1 MMYVN
6 AATGRFRLPGGRGR
20 GKIAVIFSWSPNMT
34 SETPPLAVHL
44 DEAAQ
49 HEVTRLC
56 VLSALLLLQYGAESN
71 LVVGVS
77 TRLGYAL
84 GASRVECTLTANSI
98 VLTTVFD
105 GYCITTARRN
115 VDRGVNMTV
124 VSGVQ
129 RIMLAAEE
137 GKLDRVG
144 VHEALERVQQQTRVY
159 APWLVLLL
167 VAVSCACFAR
177 LSGGS
182 WEVCALTFAASVCGM
197 RVRQWLGGL
206 HFNAMLVFMATAF
219 VTSLVAGLGLRVQMG
234 NDAHIAM
241 ASAVLMLVP
250 GFPLINSLSDVL
262 KGFMNMGIGRWA
274 LATVLT
280 LGSSLGIVMALA
292 VLGIDSWTNAA
303 AAPSAPPPDALALV
317 WLLLNDGVFAAIPA
331 VGFALLFNVP
341 PRALKFCAALGALGH
356 GTATVLKLAGI
367 TPVFAT
373 FFGAAL
379 IGTLGVWLAQRYHRA
394 HPKVFTVAAVIPMF
408 PGIPA
413 YKAMLS
419 LVLIEKEGY
428 SPERFAVMVDQFVQ
442 TGFLL
447 SALVF
452 GLALP
457 GLLFYRQ
464 KPVV

>member
-1 MMYVN
+1 MNRQTSPV
-6 AATGRFRLPGGRGR
+6 AA
-20 GKIAVIFSWSPNMT
+20 A
-34 SETPPLAVHL
+34 HL
-44 DEAAQ
+44 DEEAQ

-56 VLSALLLLQYGAESN
+56 VQSALLLLQYGAESN

-84 GASRVECTLTANSI
+84 GATRVECTLTANSI

-105 GYCITTARRN
+105 RYCITTARRN

-124 VSGVQ
+124 VSSVQ

-137 GKLDRVG
+137 GRLDRVG
-144 VHEALERVQQQTRVY
+144 VHEALEAAQQQTRVY
-159 APWLVLLL
+159 PPWLVLLM
-167 VAVSCACFAR
+167 VALSCACFAR
-177 LSGGS
+177 LSGAD
-182 WEVCALTFAASVCGM
+182 WPVCALTFAASVCGM

-219 VTSLVAGLGLRVQMG
+219 VTSIVAGLGLRFQVG

-292 VLGIDSWTNAA
+292 VLGIDSWSGTAA
-303 AAPSAPPPDALALV
+303 ARPALLSALDTL
-317 WLLLNDGVFAAIPA
+317 WLLLNDWFFAAIPA

-356 GTATVLKLAGI
+356 GTATLLKLAQV

-373 FFGAAL
+373 FFAAAL
-379 IGTLGVWLAQRYHRA
+379 VGSLGVWLAQRYHRA

-413 YKAMLS
+413 YKAMLA

>member
-1 MMYVN
+1 MN
-6 AATGRFRLPGGRGR
+6 RQ
-20 GKIAVIFSWSPNMT
+20 
-34 SETPPLAVHL
+34 TPPVAAAHL
-44 DEAAQ
+44 DEEAQ

-56 VLSALLLLQYGAESN
+56 VQSALLLLQYGAESN

-84 GASRVECTLTANSI
+84 GATRVECTLTANSI

-105 GYCITTARRN
+105 RYCITTARRN

-124 VSGVQ
+124 VSSVQ

-137 GKLDRVG
+137 GRLDRVG
-144 VHEALERVQQQTRVY
+144 VHEALEAAQQQTRVY
-159 APWLVLLL
+159 PPWLVLLM
-167 VAVSCACFAR
+167 VALSCACFAR
-177 LSGGS
+177 LSGAD
-182 WEVCALTFAASVCGM
+182 WPVCALTFAASVCGM

-219 VTSLVAGLGLRVQMG
+219 VTSIVAGLGLRFQVG

-292 VLGIDSWTNAA
+292 VLGIDSWSGTAA
-303 AAPSAPPPDALALV
+303 ARPALLSALATL
-317 WLLLNDGVFAAIPA
+317 WLLLNDWFFAAIPA

-356 GTATVLKLAGI
+356 GTATLLKLAQV

-373 FFGAAL
+373 FFAAAL
-379 IGTLGVWLAQRYHRA
+379 VGSLGVWLAQRYHRA

-413 YKAMLS
+413 YKAMLA

>member
-1 MMYVN
+1 MHS
-6 AATGRFRLPGGRGR
+6 
-20 GKIAVIFSWSPNMT
+20 K
-34 SETPPLAVHL
+34 TPPVAAVHL
-44 DEAAQ
+44 DEEAQ

-56 VLSALLLLQYGAESN
+56 VQSALLLLQYGAESN

-84 GASRVECTLTANSI
+84 GATRVECTLTANSI

-105 GYCITTARRN
+105 RYCITTARRN

-124 VSGVQ
+124 VSSVQ

-137 GKLDRVG
+137 GRLDRVG
-144 VHEALERVQQQTRVY
+144 VHEALEAAQQQTRVY
-159 APWLVLLL
+159 APWLVLLM
-167 VAVSCACFAR
+167 VALSCACFAR
-177 LSGGS
+177 LSGAD
-182 WEVCALTFAASVCGM
+182 WPVCALTFAASVCGM

-219 VTSLVAGLGLRVQMG
+219 VTSLVAGLGLHFQVG

-292 VLGIDSWTNAA
+292 VLGIDSWSGTAA
-303 AAPSAPPPDALALV
+303 ARPTLLSALDTL
-317 WLLLNDGVFAAIPA
+317 WLLLNDWFFAAIPA

-356 GTATVLKLAGI
+356 GTATLLKLMQV

-373 FFGAAL
+373 FFAAAL
-379 IGTLGVWLAQRYHRA
+379 VGTLGVWLAQRYHRA

-413 YKAMLS
+413 YRAMLS

>member
-20 GKIAVIFSWSPNMT
+20 GKIAVIFLWSPNMT

-144 VHEALERVQQQTRVY
+144 VHEAMERVQQQTRVY
-159 APWLVLLL
+159 HPWLVLLL

-182 WEVCALTFAASVCGM
+182 WAVCALTFAASVCGM

-317 WLLLNDGVFAAIPA
+317 WLLLNDGFFAAIPA

-379 IGTLGVWLAQRYHRA
+379 IGTLGVWLAQRYHRV

>member
-1 MMYVN
+1 MNRQTSPV
-6 AATGRFRLPGGRGR
+6 AA
-20 GKIAVIFSWSPNMT
+20 A
-34 SETPPLAVHL
+34 HL
-44 DEAAQ
+44 DEEAQ

-56 VLSALLLLQYGAESN
+56 VQSALLLLQYGAESN

-84 GASRVECTLTANSI
+84 GATRVECTLTANSI

-105 GYCITTARRN
+105 RYCITTARRN

-124 VSGVQ
+124 VSSVQ

-137 GKLDRVG
+137 GRLDRVG
-144 VHEALERVQQQTRVY
+144 VHEALEAVQQRTQVY
-159 APWLVLLL
+159 PPWLVLVM
-167 VAVSCACFAR
+167 VALSCACFAR
-177 LSGGS
+177 LSGAD
-182 WEVCALTFAASVCGM
+182 WPVCALTFAASVCGM

-219 VTSLVAGLGLRVQMG
+219 VTSLVAGLGLRFQVG

-292 VLGIDSWTNAA
+292 VLGIDNWSSTAA
-303 AAPSAPPPDALALV
+303 AHPALLSALDIL
-317 WLLLNDGVFAAIPA
+317 WLLVNDWFFAAIPA

-356 GTATVLKLAGI
+356 GTATLLKLAQV

-373 FFGAAL
+373 FFAAAL
-379 IGTLGVWLAQRYHRA
+379 VGSLGVWLAQRYHRA

-413 YKAMLS
+413 YKAMLA

>member
-137 GKLDRVG
+137 GRLDRVG

-159 APWLVLLL
+159 HPWLVLLL

>member
-1 MMYVN
+1 MNRQTSPV
-6 AATGRFRLPGGRGR
+6 AA
-20 GKIAVIFSWSPNMT
+20 A
-34 SETPPLAVHL
+34 HL
-44 DEAAQ
+44 DEEAQ

-56 VLSALLLLQYGAESN
+56 VQSALLLLQYGAESN

-84 GASRVECTLTANSI
+84 GATRVECTLTANSI

-105 GYCITTARRN
+105 RYCITTARRN

-124 VSGVQ
+124 VSSVQ

-137 GKLDRVG
+137 GRLDRVG
-144 VHEALERVQQQTRVY
+144 VHEALEAVQQRTQVY
-159 APWLVLLL
+159 PPWLVLLL
-167 VAVSCACFAR
+167 VALSCACFAR
-177 LSGGS
+177 LSGGD
-182 WEVCALTFAASVCGM
+182 WPVCALTFAASVCGM

-219 VTSLVAGLGLRVQMG
+219 VTSLIAGLGLRFQVG

-292 VLGIDSWTNAA
+292 VLGIDNWSSTAVA
-303 AAPSAPPPDALALV
+303 RPALLSALDIL
-317 WLLLNDGVFAAIPA
+317 WLLANDWFFAAIPA

-356 GTATVLKLAGI
+356 GTATLLKLAQV

-373 FFGAAL
+373 FFAAAL
-379 IGTLGVWLAQRYHRA
+379 VGSLGVWLAQRYHRA

-413 YKAMLS
+413 YRAMLS

>member
-1 MMYVN
+1 
-6 AATGRFRLPGGRGR
+6 
-20 GKIAVIFSWSPNMT
+20 MT
-34 SETPPLAVHL
+34 SETPPRAVHL

-144 VHEALERVQQQTRVY
+144 VHEAMERVQQQTRVY
-159 APWLVLLL
+159 HPWLVLLL

-182 WEVCALTFAASVCGM
+182 WAVCALTFAASVCGM

-219 VTSLVAGLGLRVQMG
+219 VTSLIAGLGLRFQVG

-292 VLGIDSWTNAA
+292 VLGIDNWSSTAA
-303 AAPSAPPPDALALV
+303 AHPALLSALDIL
-317 WLLLNDGVFAAIPA
+317 WLLVNDWFFAAIPA

-356 GTATVLKLAGI
+356 GTVTLLKLAQV

-373 FFGAAL
+373 FFAAAL
-379 IGTLGVWLAQRYHRA
+379 VGSLGVWLAQRYHRA

-413 YKAMLS
+413 YKAMLA

>member
-1 MMYVN
+1 MVYVN

-137 GKLDRVG
+137 GRLDCVG

-159 APWLVLLL
+159 HPWLVLLL

-177 LSGGS
+177 LSGGN
-182 WEVCALTFAASVCGM
+182 WAVCALTFAASVCGM

-317 WLLLNDGVFAAIPA
+317 WLLLNDGFFAAIPA

>member
-1 MMYVN
+1 
-6 AATGRFRLPGGRGR
+6 
-20 GKIAVIFSWSPNMT
+20 MT

-182 WEVCALTFAASVCGM
+182 WAVCALTFAASVCGM

-341 PRALKFCAALGALGH
+341 PRALKFCATLGALGH

>member
-1 MMYVN
+1 MVYVN

-129 RIMLAAEE
+129 RVMLAAEE
-137 GKLDRVG
+137 GRLDRVG

-159 APWLVLLL
+159 HPWLVLLL

-182 WEVCALTFAASVCGM
+182 WAVCALTFVASVCGM

-317 WLLLNDGVFAAIPA
+317 WLLLNDGFFAAIPA

>member
-1 MMYVN
+1 
-6 AATGRFRLPGGRGR
+6 
-20 GKIAVIFSWSPNMT
+20 MT

-159 APWLVLLL
+159 HPWLVLLL

-182 WEVCALTFAASVCGM
+182 WAVCALTFAASVCGM

-317 WLLLNDGVFAAIPA
+317 WLLLNDGFFAAIPA

-413 YKAMLS
+413 YKAMLA

>member
-1 MMYVN
+1 MHS
-6 AATGRFRLPGGRGR
+6 
-20 GKIAVIFSWSPNMT
+20 K
-34 SETPPLAVHL
+34 TPPVAAVHL
-44 DEAAQ
+44 DEEAQ

-56 VLSALLLLQYGAESN
+56 VQSALLLLQYGAESN

-84 GASRVECTLTANSI
+84 GATRVECTLTANSI

-105 GYCITTARRN
+105 RYCITTARRN

-124 VSGVQ
+124 VSSVQ

-137 GKLDRVG
+137 GRLDRVG
-144 VHEALERVQQQTRVY
+144 VHAALEAAQQQTRVY
-159 APWLVLLL
+159 PPWLVLLM
-167 VAVSCACFAR
+167 VALSCACFAR
-177 LSGGS
+177 LSGAD
-182 WEVCALTFAASVCGM
+182 WPVCALTFAASVCGM

-219 VTSLVAGLGLRVQMG
+219 VTSLVAGLGLHFQVG

-292 VLGIDSWTNAA
+292 VLGIDSWSGTAA
-303 AAPSAPPPDALALV
+303 ARPTLLSALETL
-317 WLLLNDGVFAAIPA
+317 WLLLNDWFFAAIPA

-356 GTATVLKLAGI
+356 GTATLLKLMQV

-373 FFGAAL
+373 FFAAAL
-379 IGTLGVWLAQRYHRA
+379 VGTLGVWLAQRYHRA

-413 YKAMLS
+413 YRAMLS

>member
-1 MMYVN
+1 M
-6 AATGRFRLPGGRGR
+6 
-20 GKIAVIFSWSPNMT
+20 
-34 SETPPLAVHL
+34 
-44 DEAAQ
+44 
-49 HEVTRLC
+49 
-56 VLSALLLLQYGAESN
+56 
-71 LVVGVS
+71 VGVS

-84 GASRVECTLTANSI
+84 GATRVECTLTANSI

-105 GYCITTARRN
+105 RYCITTARRN

-124 VSGVQ
+124 VSSVQ

-137 GKLDRVG
+137 GRLDRVG
-144 VHEALERVQQQTRVY
+144 VHEALEAAQQQTRVY
-159 APWLVLLL
+159 PPWLVLLM
-167 VAVSCACFAR
+167 VALSCACFAR
-177 LSGGS
+177 LSGAD
-182 WEVCALTFAASVCGM
+182 WPVCALTFAASVCGM

-219 VTSLVAGLGLRVQMG
+219 VTSIVAGLGLRFQVG

-292 VLGIDSWTNAA
+292 VLGIDSWSGTAA
-303 AAPSAPPPDALALV
+303 ARPALLSALDTL
-317 WLLLNDGVFAAIPA
+317 WLLLNDWFFAAIPA

-356 GTATVLKLAGI
+356 GTATLLKLAQV

-373 FFGAAL
+373 FFAAAL
-379 IGTLGVWLAQRYHRA
+379 VGSLGVWLAQRYHRA

-413 YKAMLS
+413 YKAMLA

>member
-1 MMYVN
+1 MNRQTSPV
-6 AATGRFRLPGGRGR
+6 AA
-20 GKIAVIFSWSPNMT
+20 A
-34 SETPPLAVHL
+34 HL
-44 DEAAQ
+44 DEEAQ

-56 VLSALLLLQYGAESN
+56 VQSALLLLQYGAESN

-84 GASRVECTLTANSI
+84 GATRVECTLTANSI

-105 GYCITTARRN
+105 RYCITTARRN

-124 VSGVQ
+124 VSSVQ

-137 GKLDRVG
+137 GRLDRVG
-144 VHEALERVQQQTRVY
+144 VHEALEAAQQQTRVY

-167 VAVSCACFAR
+167 VALSCACFAR
-177 LSGGS
+177 LSGGD
-182 WEVCALTFAASVCGM
+182 WPVCALTFAASVCGM

-317 WLLLNDGVFAAIPA
+317 WLLLNDGFFAAIPA

-356 GTATVLKLAGI
+356 GTATLLKLAQV

-373 FFGAAL
+373 FFAAAL
-379 IGTLGVWLAQRYHRA
+379 VGSLGVWLAQRYHRA

-413 YKAMLS
+413 YKAMLA

>member
-1 MMYVN
+1 
-6 AATGRFRLPGGRGR
+6 
-20 GKIAVIFSWSPNMT
+20 MT

-71 LVVGVS
+71 LVVWVS

-159 APWLVLLL
+159 HPWLVLLL

-182 WEVCALTFAASVCGM
+182 WAVCALTFAASVCGM

-317 WLLLNDGVFAAIPA
+317 WLLLNDGFFAAIPA

>member
-1 MMYVN
+1 
-6 AATGRFRLPGGRGR
+6 
-20 GKIAVIFSWSPNMT
+20 
-34 SETPPLAVHL
+34 
-44 DEAAQ
+44 
-49 HEVTRLC
+49 
-56 VLSALLLLQYGAESN
+56 
-71 LVVGVS
+71 
-77 TRLGYAL
+77 
-84 GASRVECTLTANSI
+84 
-98 VLTTVFD
+98 
-105 GYCITTARRN
+105 
-115 VDRGVNMTV
+115 
-124 VSGVQ
+124 VQ

-159 APWLVLLL
+159 HPWLVLLL

-182 WEVCALTFAASVCGM
+182 WAVCALTFAASVCGM

-317 WLLLNDGVFAAIPA
+317 WLLLNDGFFAAIPA

>member
-1 MMYVN
+1 MVYVN

-129 RIMLAAEE
+129 RVMLAAEE
-137 GKLDRVG
+137 GRLDRVG

-159 APWLVLLL
+159 HPWLVLLL

-177 LSGGS
+177 LSGGN
-182 WEVCALTFAASVCGM
+182 WAVCALTFAASVCGM

-303 AAPSAPPPDALALV
+303 AAPSVPPPDALALV
-317 WLLLNDGVFAAIPA
+317 WLLLNDGFFAAIPA

>member
-1 MMYVN
+1 MN
-6 AATGRFRLPGGRGR
+6 RQ
-20 GKIAVIFSWSPNMT
+20 
-34 SETPPLAVHL
+34 TPPVAAAHL
-44 DEAAQ
+44 DEEAQ

-56 VLSALLLLQYGAESN
+56 VQSALLLLQYGAESN

-84 GASRVECTLTANSI
+84 GATRVECTLTANSI

-105 GYCITTARRN
+105 RYCITTARRN

-124 VSGVQ
+124 VSSVQ

-137 GKLDRVG
+137 GRLDRVG
-144 VHEALERVQQQTRVY
+144 VHAALEQAQQQTRVY
-159 APWLVLLL
+159 APWLVLVM
-167 VAVSCACFAR
+167 VALSCACFAR
-177 LSGGS
+177 LSGAD
-182 WEVCALTFAASVCGM
+182 WPVCALTFAASVCGM

-206 HFNAMLVFMATAF
+206 HFNAMLVFMTTAF
-219 VTSLVAGLGLRVQMG
+219 VTSLIAGLGLRFQVG

-292 VLGIDSWTNAA
+292 VLGIDNWSSTAA
-303 AAPSAPPPDALALV
+303 AHPALLSALDIL
-317 WLLLNDGVFAAIPA
+317 WLLVNDWFFAAIPA

-356 GTATVLKLAGI
+356 GTATLLKLAQV

-373 FFGAAL
+373 FFAAAL
-379 IGTLGVWLAQRYHRA
+379 VGSLGVWLAQRYHRA

-413 YKAMLS
+413 YKAMLA

>member
-1 MMYVN
+1 MN
-6 AATGRFRLPGGRGR
+6 RQ
-20 GKIAVIFSWSPNMT
+20 
-34 SETPPLAVHL
+34 TPPVAAAHL
-44 DEAAQ
+44 DEEAQ

-56 VLSALLLLQYGAESN
+56 VQSALLLLQYGAESN

-84 GASRVECTLTANSI
+84 GATRVECTLTANSI

-105 GYCITTARRN
+105 RYCITTARRN

-124 VSGVQ
+124 VSSVQ

-137 GKLDRVG
+137 GRLDRVG
-144 VHEALERVQQQTRVY
+144 VHEALEAAQQQTRVY
-159 APWLVLLL
+159 APWLVLLM
-167 VAVSCACFAR
+167 VALSCACFAR
-177 LSGGS
+177 LSGGD
-182 WEVCALTFAASVCGM
+182 WPVCALTFAASVCGM

-219 VTSLVAGLGLRVQMG
+219 VTSLIAGLGLRFQVG

-292 VLGIDSWTNAA
+292 VLGIDSWSSTAVA
-303 AAPSAPPPDALALV
+303 RPALLSALDIL
-317 WLLLNDGVFAAIPA
+317 WLLVNDWFFAAIPA

-356 GTATVLKLAGI
+356 GTATLLKLAQV

-373 FFGAAL
+373 FFAAAL
-379 IGTLGVWLAQRYHRA
+379 VGSLGVWLAQRYHRA

-413 YKAMLS
+413 YKAMLA

>member
-1 MMYVN
+1 
-6 AATGRFRLPGGRGR
+6 
-20 GKIAVIFSWSPNMT
+20 MT

-137 GKLDRVG
+137 GRLDRVG

-182 WEVCALTFAASVCGM
+182 WAVCALTFAASVCGM

-317 WLLLNDGVFAAIPA
+317 WLLLNDGFFAAIPA

>member
-1 MMYVN
+1 MNRQTSPV
-6 AATGRFRLPGGRGR
+6 AA
-20 GKIAVIFSWSPNMT
+20 A
-34 SETPPLAVHL
+34 HL
-44 DEAAQ
+44 DEEAQ

-56 VLSALLLLQYGAESN
+56 VQSALLLLQYGAESN

-84 GASRVECTLTANSI
+84 GATRVECTLTANSI

-105 GYCITTARRN
+105 RYCITTARRN

-124 VSGVQ
+124 VSSVQ

-137 GKLDRVG
+137 GRLDRVG
-144 VHEALERVQQQTRVY
+144 VHEALEAVQQRTQVY
-159 APWLVLLL
+159 PPWLVLVM
-167 VAVSCACFAR
+167 VALSCACFAR
-177 LSGGS
+177 LSGAD
-182 WEVCALTFAASVCGM
+182 WPVCALTFAASVCGM

-219 VTSLVAGLGLRVQMG
+219 VTSLIAGLGLRFQVG

-292 VLGIDSWTNAA
+292 VLGIDNWSSTAA
-303 AAPSAPPPDALALV
+303 AHPALLSALDIL
-317 WLLLNDGVFAAIPA
+317 WLLVNDWFFAAIPA

-356 GTATVLKLAGI
+356 GTATLLKLAQV

-373 FFGAAL
+373 FFAAAL
-379 IGTLGVWLAQRYHRA
+379 VGSLGVWLAQRYHRA

-413 YKAMLS
+413 YKAMLA

>member
-1 MMYVN
+1 MHS
-6 AATGRFRLPGGRGR
+6 
-20 GKIAVIFSWSPNMT
+20 K
-34 SETPPLAVHL
+34 TPPVAAVHL
-44 DEAAQ
+44 DEEAQ

-56 VLSALLLLQYGAESN
+56 VQSALLLLQYGAESN

-84 GASRVECTLTANSI
+84 GATRVECTLTANSI

-105 GYCITTARRN
+105 RYCITTARRN

-124 VSGVQ
+124 VSSVQ

-137 GKLDRVG
+137 GRLDRVG
-144 VHEALERVQQQTRVY
+144 VHAALEAAQQQTRVY
-159 APWLVLLL
+159 PPWLVLLM
-167 VAVSCACFAR
+167 VALSCACFAR
-177 LSGGS
+177 LSGAD
-182 WEVCALTFAASVCGM
+182 WPVCALTFAASVCGM

-219 VTSLVAGLGLRVQMG
+219 VTSLVAGLGLHFQVG

-292 VLGIDSWTNAA
+292 VLGIDSWSGTAA
-303 AAPSAPPPDALALV
+303 ARPTLLSALDTL
-317 WLLLNDGVFAAIPA
+317 WLLLNDWFFAAIPA

-356 GTATVLKLAGI
+356 GTATLLKLMQV

-373 FFGAAL
+373 FFAAAL
-379 IGTLGVWLAQRYHRA
+379 VGTLGVWLAQRYHRA

-413 YKAMLS
+413 YRAMLS

>member
-1 MMYVN
+1 
-6 AATGRFRLPGGRGR
+6 
-20 GKIAVIFSWSPNMT
+20 MT

-137 GKLDRVG
+137 GRLDRVG

-159 APWLVLLL
+159 HPWLVLLL

-182 WEVCALTFAASVCGM
+182 WAVCALTFAASVCGM

-317 WLLLNDGVFAAIPA
+317 WLLLNDGFFAAIPA

>member
-1 MMYVN
+1 MN
-6 AATGRFRLPGGRGR
+6 RQ
-20 GKIAVIFSWSPNMT
+20 
-34 SETPPLAVHL
+34 TPPVAAAHL
-44 DEAAQ
+44 DEEAQ

-56 VLSALLLLQYGAESN
+56 VQSALLLLQYGAESN

-84 GASRVECTLTANSI
+84 GATRVECTLTANSI

-105 GYCITTARRN
+105 RYCITTARRN

-124 VSGVQ
+124 VSSVQ

-137 GKLDRVG
+137 GRLDRVG
-144 VHEALERVQQQTRVY
+144 VHEALEAVQQRTRVY
-159 APWLVLLL
+159 APWLVLLM
-167 VAVSCACFAR
+167 VALSCACFAR
-177 LSGGS
+177 LSGAD
-182 WEVCALTFAASVCGM
+182 WPVCALTFAASVCGM

-219 VTSLVAGLGLRVQMG
+219 VTSIVAGLGLRFQVG

-292 VLGIDSWTNAA
+292 VLGIDSWSGTAA
-303 AAPSAPPPDALALV
+303 ARPALLSALDTL
-317 WLLLNDGVFAAIPA
+317 WLLLNDWFFAAIPA

-356 GTATVLKLAGI
+356 GTATLLKLAHV

-373 FFGAAL
+373 FFAAAL
-379 IGTLGVWLAQRYHRA
+379 VGTLGVWLAQRYHRA

-413 YKAMLS
+413 YRAMLS

-428 SPERFAVMVDQFVQ
+428 SPERFAVGCCF
-442 TGFLL
+442 TGRSRWFDFLT
-447 SALVF
+447 
-452 GLALP
+452 
-457 GLLFYRQ
+457 
-464 KPVV
+464 

>member
-1 MMYVN
+1 
-6 AATGRFRLPGGRGR
+6 
-20 GKIAVIFSWSPNMT
+20 MT

-182 WEVCALTFAASVCGM
+182 WAVCALTFAASVCGM

-317 WLLLNDGVFAAIPA
+317 WLLLNDGFFAAIPA

>member
-1 MMYVN
+1 MNRQTSPV
-6 AATGRFRLPGGRGR
+6 AA
-20 GKIAVIFSWSPNMT
+20 A
-34 SETPPLAVHL
+34 HL
-44 DEAAQ
+44 DEEAQ

-56 VLSALLLLQYGAESN
+56 VQSALLLLQYGAESN

-84 GASRVECTLTANSI
+84 GATRVECTLTANSI

-159 APWLVLLL
+159 HPWLVLLL

-182 WEVCALTFAASVCGM
+182 WAVCALTFAASVCGM

-317 WLLLNDGVFAAIPA
+317 WLLLNDGFFAAIPA

>member
-1 MMYVN
+1 
-6 AATGRFRLPGGRGR
+6 
-20 GKIAVIFSWSPNMT
+20 MT

-159 APWLVLLL
+159 HPWLVLLL

-182 WEVCALTFAASVCGM
+182 WAVCALTFAASVCGM

-317 WLLLNDGVFAAIPA
+317 WLLINDGFFAAIPA

>member
-1 MMYVN
+1 
-6 AATGRFRLPGGRGR
+6 
-20 GKIAVIFSWSPNMT
+20 MT

-144 VHEALERVQQQTRVY
+144 VHEAMERVQQQTRVY
-159 APWLVLLL
+159 HPWLVLLL

-182 WEVCALTFAASVCGM
+182 WAVCALTFAASVCGM

-317 WLLLNDGVFAAIPA
+317 WLLLNDGFFAAIPA

>member
-1 MMYVN
+1 
-6 AATGRFRLPGGRGR
+6 
-20 GKIAVIFSWSPNMT
+20 MT

-144 VHEALERVQQQTRVY
+144 VHEAMERVQQQTRIY
-159 APWLVLLL
+159 HPWLVLLL

-182 WEVCALTFAASVCGM
+182 WAVCALTFAASVCGM

-317 WLLLNDGVFAAIPA
+317 WLLLNDGFFAAIPA

>member
-20 GKIAVIFSWSPNMT
+20 GKIAVIFLWSPNMT

-159 APWLVLLL
+159 HPWLVLLL

-182 WEVCALTFAASVCGM
+182 WAVCALTFAASVCGM

-317 WLLLNDGVFAAIPA
+317 WLLLNDGFFAAIPA

>member
-1 MMYVN
+1 MN
-6 AATGRFRLPGGRGR
+6 
-20 GKIAVIFSWSPNMT
+20 SQ
-34 SETPPLAVHL
+34 TPPVAAAHL
-44 DEAAQ
+44 DEEAQ

-56 VLSALLLLQYGAESN
+56 VQSALLLLQYGAESN

-84 GASRVECTLTANSI
+84 GATRVECTLTANSI

-105 GYCITTARRN
+105 RYCITTARRN

-124 VSGVQ
+124 VSSVQ

-137 GKLDRVG
+137 GRLDRVG
-144 VHEALERVQQQTRVY
+144 VHEALEAVQQRTQVY
-159 APWLVLLL
+159 PPWLVLVM
-167 VAVSCACFAR
+167 VALSCACFAR
-177 LSGGS
+177 LSGAD
-182 WEVCALTFAASVCGM
+182 WPVCALTFAASVCGM

-219 VTSLVAGLGLRVQMG
+219 VTSLIAGLGLRFQVG

-292 VLGIDSWTNAA
+292 VLGIDNWSSTAA
-303 AAPSAPPPDALALV
+303 ARPALRALLDTT
-317 WLLLNDGVFAAIPA
+317 WLLANDLFFAAIPA

-356 GTATVLKLAGI
+356 GTATLLKLAQV

-373 FFGAAL
+373 FFAAAL
-379 IGTLGVWLAQRYHRA
+379 VGSLGVWLAQRYHRA

-413 YKAMLS
+413 YKAMLA

>member
-6 AATGRFRLPGGRGR
+6 AATGRFHLPGGRGR

-129 RIMLAAEE
+129 RVMLAAEE
-137 GKLDRVG
+137 GRLDRVG

-159 APWLVLLL
+159 HPWLVLLL

-182 WEVCALTFAASVCGM
+182 WAVCALTFVASVCGM

-317 WLLLNDGVFAAIPA
+317 WLLLNDGFFAAIPA

-341 PRALKFCAALGALGH
+341 PRALKFCAALGA
-356 GTATVLKLAGI
+356 ATVLKLAGI

>member
-1 MMYVN
+1 
-6 AATGRFRLPGGRGR
+6 
-20 GKIAVIFSWSPNMT
+20 MT

-159 APWLVLLL
+159 HPWLVLLL

-182 WEVCALTFAASVCGM
+182 WAVCALTFAASVCGM

-317 WLLLNDGVFAAIPA
+317 WLLLNDGFFAAIPA

>member
-1 MMYVN
+1 MN
-6 AATGRFRLPGGRGR
+6 RQ
-20 GKIAVIFSWSPNMT
+20 
-34 SETPPLAVHL
+34 TPPVAAAHL
-44 DEAAQ
+44 DEEAQ

-56 VLSALLLLQYGAESN
+56 VQSALLLLQYGAESN

-84 GASRVECTLTANSI
+84 GATRVECTLTANSI

-105 GYCITTARRN
+105 RYCITTARRN

-124 VSGVQ
+124 VSSVQ

-137 GKLDRVG
+137 GRLDRVG
-144 VHEALERVQQQTRVY
+144 VHEALEAAQQQTRVY
-159 APWLVLLL
+159 PPWLVLLM
-167 VAVSCACFAR
+167 VALSCACFAR
-177 LSGGS
+177 LSGAD
-182 WEVCALTFAASVCGM
+182 WPVCALTFAASVCGM

-219 VTSLVAGLGLRVQMG
+219 VTSLIAGLGLRFQVG

-292 VLGIDSWTNAA
+292 VLGIDSWSGTAA
-303 AAPSAPPPDALALV
+303 ARPALLSALDTL
-317 WLLLNDGVFAAIPA
+317 WLLLNDWFFAAIPA

-356 GTATVLKLAGI
+356 GTATLLKLAQV

-373 FFGAAL
+373 FFAAAL
-379 IGTLGVWLAQRYHRA
+379 VGSLGVWLAQRYHRA

-413 YKAMLS
+413 YKAMLA

>member
-137 GKLDRVG
+137 GKLDSVG
-144 VHEALERVQQQTRVY
+144 VHEALERVQQQTRIY
-159 APWLVLLL
+159 HPWLVLLL

-177 LSGGS
+177 LSGGN
-182 WEVCALTFAASVCGM
+182 WAVCALTFAASVCGM

-303 AAPSAPPPDALALV
+303 TAPSAPPPDALALV
-317 WLLLNDGVFAAIPA
+317 WLLLNDGFFAAIPA

-419 LVLIEKEGY
+419 LVLIEKESY